1 MTYRNITCI
10 QNKIEVLQQ
19 IALRQKKKKRKSKN
33 EKKIQ
38 IIHWDKTK
46 ENHFQRCKINPS

>member
-19 IALRQKKKKRKSKN
+19 IALRQKKRKSKN
-33 EKKIQ
+33 EKKTQ

>member
-10 QNKIEVLQQ
+10 QNKIQVLQQ
-19 IALRQKKKKRKSKN
+19 IALRQKKKKRKCKN
-33 EKKIQ
+33 EKKTQ

-46 ENHFQRCKINPS
+46 ENHSQRSKIKPS

>member
-19 IALRQKKKKRKSKN
+19 IALRQKKKKRKSEN
-33 EKKIQ
+33 KKKTQ